1 MRIYIV
7 SRGYPS
13 EKFVTHGIFEFDQA
27 KALAA
32 NGHQVIYIALDMR
45 SFRRKRKLGRES
57 FIKDGVQIESI
68 NIPCGKMP
76 SFLLHPIRKQ
86 ALIRVYNECV
96 KKWGEPDIIH
106 AHFQEYAFTTVQALK
121 SKAIPLVMTEHLS
134 SLNEKIVSPSVLAT
148 GNETYKYFDK
158 VISVG
163 ENLQNAIRENFA
175 VESVVIPNIVDVDC
189 FLNEHAEQNDE
200 QFRIISVGS
209 LIKRK
214 RMDVLIRAFKLFNDK
229 NKNST
234 LQIFGGG
241 EENDNLQKLIDELK
255 LSGNVFLEGKKH
267 RSIIAKEMSIASCF
281 ALASATETFGVVY
294 IEAMAAGLP
303 VIATRSNGPEDFVD
317 DECGILVDADDI
329 EQMAEAM
336 ERLYENKRNY
346 SSKLIQ
352 QKTLARFSPSI
363 IAQRLTDV
371 YANVIQ
377 AKEKR

>member
-32 NGHQVIYIALDMR
+32 YGHEVIYIALDMR
-45 SFRRKRKLGRES
+45 SIRRKRRLGRES

-76 SFLLHPIRKQ
+76 SCLLRPIRKQ
-86 ALIRVYNECV
+86 ALVNVYNECV
-96 KKWGEPDIIH
+96 KKFGKPDIVH
-106 AHFQEYAFTTVQALK
+106 AHFQEFAFTTVQALK
-121 SKAIPLVMTEHLS
+121 SKDVPLVMTEHLS
-134 SLNEKIVSPSVLAT
+134 SLNEKKISESILAI
-148 GNETYKYFDK
+148 GNKTYKYFDM

-163 ENLQNAIRENFA
+163 ENLQNTIRDNFA
-175 VESVVIPNIVDVDC
+175 IESVVIPNIVDVDC
-189 FLNEHAEQNDE
+189 FLNEHAEQSGE

-214 RMDVLIRAFKLFNDK
+214 RMDVLIKAFKIFNDR
-229 NKNST
+229 NKNTT

-241 EENDNLQKLIDELK
+241 EEKDNLQQLINDLM
-255 LSGNVFLEGKKH
+255 LTGNVLLEGQKH
-267 RSIIAKEMSIASCF
+267 RSIIAKEMSNASCF

-336 ERLYENKRNY
+336 EKIYENKRGY

-352 QKTLARFSPSI
+352 QKTLTRFSPSI
-363 IAQRLTDV
+363 IAQRLTDL
-371 YANVIQ
+371 YDNVIR
-377 AKEKR
+377 AKEEV

>member
-13 EKFVTHGIFEFDQA
+13 ERFVTHGIFEFDQA
-27 KALAA
+27 KALVAY
-32 NGHQVIYIALDMR
+32 GHEVIYIALDMR
-45 SFRRKRKLGRES
+45 SFRRKRRMGRES

-76 SFLLHPIRKQ
+76 SLLLHPIRKQ

-96 KKWGEPDIIH
+96 KKYGKPDIVH
-106 AHFQEYAFTTVQALK
+106 AHFQEIAFTTVHALK
-121 SKAIPLVMTEHLS
+121 NIAVPLVMTEHLS
-134 SLNEKIVSPSVLAT
+134 SLNEKNVSASILAT
-148 GNETYKYFDK
+148 GNQTYKYFDK

-163 ENLQNAIRENFA
+163 ENLQNAIRENFS

-189 FLNEHAEQNDE
+189 FLNEHKGQNNE

-214 RMDVLIRAFKLFNDK
+214 RMDVLIKAFKMFNDRYT
-229 NKNST
+229 NTT

-241 EENDNLQKLIDELK
+241 EEKDNLQSLIDELQLVGK
-255 LSGNVFLEGKKH
+255 VLLEGKRH
-267 RSIIAKEMSIASCF
+267 RSIIAKEMSTASCF

-329 EQMAEAM
+329 EQLVDAM
-336 ERLYENKRNY
+336 EKMYNNKHNY
-346 SSKLIQ
+346 SSDLIR

-363 IAQRLTDV
+363 IAQRLTDL
-371 YANVIQ
+371 YANVIR
-377 AKEKR
+377 A

>member
-32 NGHQVIYIALDMR
+32 YGHEVIYIALDMR
-45 SFRRKRKLGRES
+45 SFRRKRRMGRES

-68 NIPCGKMP
+68 NIPCGKLP

-86 ALIRVYNECV
+86 ALVSVYNECV
-96 KKWGEPDIIH
+96 KKYGKPDIVH
-106 AHFQEYAFTTVQALK
+106 AHFQEFAFTTIQALK
-121 SKAIPLVMTEHLS
+121 SKAVPLVMTEHLS
-134 SLNEKIVSPSVLAT
+134 SLNEKNISASIWTT
-148 GNETYKYFDK
+148 GNKTYKYFDK

-214 RMDVLIRAFKLFNDK
+214 RMDVLIKAFKMFNDR
-229 NKNST
+229 NKNTS

-241 EENDNLQKLIDELK
+241 EERDNLQKLIDELK
-255 LSGNVFLEGKKH
+255 LSGNVLLEGKKH
-267 RSIIAKEMSIASCF
+267 RSIIANEMSTASCF

-336 ERLYENKRNY
+336 EKMYENKRGY
-346 SSKLIQ
+346 SSELIQ

-363 IAQRLTDV
+363 IAQRLTGL

-377 AKEKR
+377 AKEEV